1 MISKQEFQELARKV
15 PRSYEDFVEG
25 IYRSSVNSGHE
36 VEVFNFMQS
45 HPEAQ
50 SDEVI
55 NYLLEL
61 EGDPDPL
68 DVVDDNELYKFE
80 VNWAIYRKDRQ

>member
-1 MISKQEFQELARKV
+1 MVSKQKFQELARKV

-36 VEVFNFMQS
+36 GEVFEFMKS

-68 DVVDDNELYKFE
+68 DVVNDNELYKCE
-80 VNWAIYRKDRQ
+80 VNWAIYRKGK